1 MRQCGGTAF
10 AEIRRNAR
18 RMRDDAAGGGIQL
31 RSWAGCRWRHLVRG
45 YGQRTDVSEAMSPIA
60 MGSLS

>member
-1 MRQCGGTAF
+1 MQRG
-10 AEIRRNAR
+10 
-18 RMRDDAAGGGIQL
+18 AGVQLQL

>member
-1 MRQCGGTAF
+1 MGVLHSLRYVATLDGCATMQRG
-10 AEIRRNAR
+10 
-18 RMRDDAAGGGIQL
+18 AGVQL